1 MFKGFDKHDLDG
13 MNAEQTVDAIK
24 DGDITKEE
32 FLEWLENVDDT
43 NWEISKSDYRSYI
56 LEKI

>member
-1 MFKGFDKHDLDG
+1 MKAYDKYDLDG
-13 MNAEQTVDAIK
+13 MNAEQTIDAIK
-24 DGDITKEE
+24 DCDITKEE

-43 NWEISKSDYRSYI
+43 NFETEKSDYKSYI

>member
-1 MFKGFDKHDLDG
+1 MKAYDKYDLDG
-13 MNAEQTVDAIK
+13 MNAEQTIDAIK

-43 NWEISKSDYRSYI
+43 NFETEKSDYKSYI

>member
-1 MFKGFDKHDLDG
+1 MKAYDKYDLDG
-13 MNAEQTVDAIK
+13 MNAEQTIGAIK

-32 FLEWLENVDDT
+32 FLEWLENADDT
-43 NWEISKSDYRSYI
+43 NWETEKSDYASYI